1 MKMRWEE
8 PRIKVQKFMPN
19 EYVAACYVINCNVPG
34 TGYLYAETNGEPG
47 LQSTG
52 RNADEFLV
60 GPVSACNQWH
70 KGVIQD
76 NPPEANG
83 YWYQPG
89 FMGWDSSTTDVYW
102 WEENLGSS
110 SDIHATTVMNREWE
124 TNPNAS

>member
-1 MKMRWEE
+1 MQRLMENPDYKE
-8 PRIKVQKFMPN
+8 Q
-19 EYVAACYVINCNVPG
+19 VAM
-34 TGYLYAETNGEPG
+34 
-47 LQSTG
+47 
-52 RNADEFLV
+52 ADEFLV

-83 YWYQPG
+83 YWVSAWIYG
-89 FMGWDSSTTDVYW
+89 MGVLVLQMFIVV
-102 WEENLGSS
+102 EENLGSS